1 MRVQV
6 VEVQPPRQFDVT
18 IPGQAEPSRV
28 IAGQTGIL
36 YCARHKTLDGCECTS
51 RVRLSGLLTN
61 SVRDIRDRKPIGSEP
76 LGGFPSPELQA
87 ERKTNNERRASEVGL

>member
-1 MRVQV
+1 MRVVV

-36 YCARHKTLDGCECTS
+36 YCAKHRKLDSCECTS

-61 SVRDIRDRKPIGSEP
+61 SVRDMRDRKPIGPEP
-76 LGGFPSPELQA
+76 MGGFPSPELQA
-87 ERKTNNERRASEVGL
+87 ERKTNNERRARSAGL